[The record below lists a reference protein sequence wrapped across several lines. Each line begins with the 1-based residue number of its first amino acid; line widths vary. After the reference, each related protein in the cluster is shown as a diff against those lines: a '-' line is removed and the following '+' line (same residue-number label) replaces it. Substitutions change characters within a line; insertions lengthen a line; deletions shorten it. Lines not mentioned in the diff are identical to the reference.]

1 VVVVGGGIVGLCA
14 AWELARRGAPVTVVD
29 GAKMGGA
36 TSLGNTG
43 WVVPA
48 LSAPLAAPG
57 SVRQGLQ
64 MILRRD
70 DPFYIK
76 PRASVELAR
85 WLVRFT
91 RSARPDQFRA
101 GADAIL
107 ALNRSTL
114 ELFDTLRDSG
124 VEFEMHGGGL
134 LFLCLSDPTLDAT
147 EGRFAALGYD
157 GEIERLGGDATRAL
171 EPSVARS
178 VAGTLHIKPERFVRP
193 ESLTRGLVTALRKLG
208 HSDCQCAVRWSGQ
221 PTALL
226 CPRPRWKPPGVLLG
240 N

>member
-1 VVVVGGGIVGLCA
+1 
-14 AWELARRGAPVTVVD
+14 
-29 GAKMGGA
+29 
-36 TSLGNTG
+36 
-43 WVVPA
+43 
-48 LSAPLAAPG
+48 
-57 SVRQGLQ
+57 

-70 DPFYIK
+70 DPFHIK

-114 ELFDTLRDSG
+114 ELFDALRDSG

-226 CPRPRWKPPGVLLG
+226 CPRPRWKPPGVGTARPAPTRRSRKRTLKRSISTLSNRPAIPSAWTG
-240 N
+240 RPSSADDQESLHSAAAQSGDG